1 MQIQPLILYALTN
14 TFFTAFGLANFK
26 YLSSIST
33 DAFTTLAEC
42 LVLAGL
48 VAFIYLIFNVKNTLQ
63 YNKTVDNKK
72 LFKHMC
78 LFVIFIFTTRYCFI
92 KSVETSPNVGY
103 THMIVNLNAIISVIL
118 AYFLFNQTIN
128 IKTFLGIILCILGL
142 FVIIKYS

>member
-1 MQIQPLILYALTN
+1 MQIQPWILYALTN

-33 DAFTTLAEC
+33 DSFTTLAEC

-48 VAFIYLIFNVKNTLQ
+48 VAFLYLIFNVKNTVQ

-72 LFKHMC
+72 LLRHML
-78 LFVIFIFTTRYCFI
+78 LFVLFIFITRYCYI

-103 THMIVNLNAIISVIL
+103 THIIVNLNAIISVIL
-118 AYFLFNQTIN
+118 AYYLFNQTIN
-128 IKTFLGIILCILGL
+128 LKTLLGIILCILGL
-142 FVIIKYS
+142 FVIIMYS